1 MYRFAELASR
11 FSTRL
16 PRFHVGSTLSDLL
29 SNERRRTNARSDS
42 SHEDGSARAIADAS
56 FSRGTLLP
64 FLAIALF
71 AFAIR
76 YVYLVQARAVPMF
89 DGLIQDGESYFAWSD
104 KIVAGDWLG
113 DQVFYQAPLYPYFLA
128 VVKLVVGKS
137 LWSIRIVQ
145 IALGS
150 ASCGV
155 LFLAGKRYFSRA
167 AGIAAGVILALYPP
181 AIFFDGCIQK
191 ANLGLVW
198 TVSLL
203 FALACATQR
212 SRERTESS
220 APPNHPL
227 PRTSV
232 TMRAFAAWLA
242 AGAMLGLLMLTREE
256 TILLAPV
263 VAAWIFVALRK
274 QSIGLRARWIGA
286 WIIGLVLALSPVALR
301 NYKVGGELVLT
312 TSQAGSNFY
321 IGNNPRATGTYVPL
335 IPGRSNVA
343 YERRD
348 AVDLAEQAVG
358 HSLTPKEVSSYWFA
372 RSFDFIRGEPS
383 KWLGLMLTKV
393 NLALNA
399 YESPDAED
407 QYFYE
412 RYVPLLAVLGS
423 VLTYGVILPLAA
435 AGWVLTWRRREELSI
450 LHVVL
455 ATLYT
460 GVVLFYVFARYRYP
474 VVPILVLFAGAAIV
488 EGFAR
493 LRARSSEQVWPASIA
508 LAATAIVSNNWVHP
522 KDWQLWE
529 QYSNSGVTYSTRGDD
544 ENAVEMFHRAL
555 AIEPSKAEVWG
566 NLGVSL
572 QNLKRHEESAAAFQ
586 RALELRPGDA
596 RAEAR
601 LGKALWLGG
610 RARDGAVHLSRAV
623 ALAPGNGEYWS
634 VYGKALADAGESRA
648 AIDALRRAHEL
659 WPSDVATAA
668 RLAWELATSPDASS
682 RDPKTAVAIGEE
694 AVRKSKEPDAAVL
707 DALSAAYAE
716 LGRFPEAVA
725 AAQKALDAARRA
737 SSSIAPEDVASRL
750 ELFRR
755 GEPFRRVK

>member
-1 MYRFAELASR
+1 
-11 FSTRL
+11 
-16 PRFHVGSTLSDLL
+16 V
-29 SNERRRTNARSDS
+29 RTPLQ
-42 SHEDGSARAIADAS
+42 E
-56 FSRGTLLP
+56 TVLP

-71 AFAIR
+71 AFVVR

-89 DGLIQDGESYFAWSD
+89 DGLIQDGESYFAWSE

-128 VVKLVVGKS
+128 LVKLAVGKS

-150 ASCGV
+150 LSCGV
-155 LFLAGKRYFSRA
+155 LFLTGRLFFSRA
-167 AGIAAGVILALYPP
+167 AGIVAGVILALYPP

-198 TVSLL
+198 TVLLL
-203 FALACATQR
+203 FALACAVRRPT
-212 SRERTESS
+212 
-220 APPNHPL
+220 
-227 PRTSV
+227 
-232 TMRAFAAWLA
+232 FARWLA

-256 TILLAPV
+256 TILLVPV
-263 VAAWIFVALRK
+263 IAAWIFFALRE
-274 QSIGLRARWIGA
+274 QPLASRALWPLASRAQWIAG
-286 WIIGLVLALSPVALR
+286 WIAGLVLALAPVALR

-312 TSQAGSNFY
+312 TSQAGSNFF

-358 HSLTPKEVSSYWFA
+358 HPLTPKEVSSYWFA
-372 RSFDFIRGEPS
+372 RSFEFIRGEPV
-383 KWLGLMLTKV
+383 KWLELMLAKV

-412 RYVPLLAVLGS
+412 RFVPLLAVLGA
-423 VLTYGVILPLAA
+423 VLTYGVIFPLAV
-435 AGWVLTWRRREELSI
+435 AGIVLTWRRRAELAI

-488 EGFAR
+488 EGIAMV
-493 LRARSSEQVWPASIA
+493 RARSTSGLWPALGA
-508 LAATAIVSNNWVHP
+508 LAVAAIVSNIWAHP

-544 ENAVEMFHRAL
+544 EHAVEMFRRAL
-555 AIEPSKAEVWG
+555 DIEPSKAEVWG

-572 QNLKRHEESAAAFQ
+572 QTLKRHDEAIAAFQ
-586 RALELRPGDA
+586 HALELRPKDA

-610 RARDGAVHLSRAV
+610 RARDGTAHLSRAV
-623 ALAPGNGEYWS
+623 TSAPGNGEYWS
-634 VYGKALADAGESRA
+634 VYGKALASAGDSRA
-648 AIDALRRAHEL
+648 AVDALRRAHEL
-659 WPSDVATAA
+659 WPSDVGTCVQ
-668 RLAWELATSPDASS
+668 LTWELATSSDASV
-682 RDPKTAVAIGEE
+682 RDAKSAVAIGED
-694 AVRKSKEPDAAVL
+694 AVRKSKEPDAGAL
-707 DALSAAYAE
+707 DALAAAYAAS
-716 LGRFPEAVA
+716 GRFDDAVA
-725 AAQKALDAARRA
+725 TAAKAVDEARRA
-737 SSSIAPEDVASRL
+737 PGSVSADEIAARVDLYRNHQ
-750 ELFRR
+750 
-755 GEPFRRVK
+755 PFHRSK